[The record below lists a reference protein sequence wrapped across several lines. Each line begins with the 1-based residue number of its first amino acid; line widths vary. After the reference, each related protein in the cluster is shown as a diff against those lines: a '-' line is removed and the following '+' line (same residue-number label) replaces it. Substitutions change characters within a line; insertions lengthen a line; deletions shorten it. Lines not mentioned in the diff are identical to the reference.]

1 MEVEEEVETLR
12 AILGEEKVSCDSL
25 GRTVSVRYTDLLDG
39 LQVVY
44 TLPGEHEEC

>member
-12 AILGEEKVSCDSL
+12 AIVGEENVSYDSL
-25 GRTVSVRYTDLLDG
+25 CRTVSVRYTDLLDG

-44 TLPGEHEEC
+44 ILPGEHGEY